1 MNNTMLNTSDL
12 LRATARAY
20 PERVMVVDGPH
31 SFTYAQF
38 DAMVDCFAGWFLKS
52 GFARGFRAAYLFGN
66 QWEVLLTYHAVG
78 RAGGV
83 IVPLNARLAPQEINF
98 LLDEAAVE
106 IVVYD
111 PGFEALLTEAV
122 SSYPRS
128 LETIAAGSFNGA
140 ARHALEGILVSTQR
154 PAPSVFP
161 QLSAN
166 DDSGI
171 WFTSGTTGKS
181 KGAVVTHGS
190 SVFSALLTCG
200 ATRVTSE
207 TRLVSAAPLFHRG
220 AVEDVHLA
228 VTMMGGVQ
236 FFTKQFEPKHTLE
249 LLESTRAT
257 FAFIVPTMA
266 QMMLEV
272 PDHGSYDLSHLRCW
286 MSASAPLRQDLQE
299 RILSEL
305 RIPSDVLVNVYGITE
320 SLINTCCSGTDLI
333 KRPGSAGR
341 PVPLTDVRI
350 LGQQQEFL
358 RPGEIGEIAISG
370 PCQLRTYLGRQEDYE
385 NTMLESEG
393 KRWYRSGDLGY
404 LDQDGF
410 LFIVDRS
417 KDMIIT
423 GGENVYSVEV
433 EMALMR
439 QPDVSE
445 VAVMGQP
452 DAKWGERVVAVIV
465 PKKGRM
471 PTESD
476 LLQAC
481 IAIANYKRPK
491 RFVFLDSLPRNSFG
505 KVQKSTLRDMIN
517 SIP

>member
-1 MNNTMLNTSDL
+1 MNNAMLNTSDL

-20 PERVMVVDGPH
+20 PERDMVVEGQR

-38 DAMVDCFAGWFLKS
+38 DAMVDCFAGWFLRS
-52 GFARGFRAAYLFGN
+52 GGARGFRAAYLFGN

-83 IVPLNARLAPQEINF
+83 VVSLNARLSPKEISF

-106 IVVYD
+106 FVVYD
-111 PGFEALLTEAV
+111 PDFEALLTEAIGLCA
-122 SSYPRS
+122 RS
-128 LETIAAGSFNGA
+128 LETIAAGSVKGA
-140 ARHALEGILVSTQR
+140 ARHALENILASTQR
-154 PAPSVFP
+154 PAPLAFP
-161 QLSAN
+161 HISAN

-171 WFTSGTTGKS
+171 WFTSGTTGRP

-190 SVFSALLTCG
+190 SVFSALLTSGVACIS
-200 ATRVTSE
+200 SE
-207 TRLVSAAPLFHRG
+207 TRLVSVAPLFHRG

-228 VTMMGGVQ
+228 VTMMGGVH
-236 FFTKQFEPKHTLE
+236 FLTKRFEPKRTLE

-257 FAFIVPTMA
+257 YAFIVPTMA

-286 MSASAPLRQDLQE
+286 MSASAPLREDLQE
-299 RILSEL
+299 RIRSEF
-305 RIPSDVLVNVYGITE
+305 RIPTDALANAYGITE
-320 SLINTCCSGTDLI
+320 SLMNTYCLGKDLL
-333 KRPGSAGR
+333 KRPRSAGR
-341 PVPLTDVRI
+341 PVPLTEVRI
-350 LGQQQEFL
+350 LGPDHEFL
-358 RPGEIGEIAISG
+358 RPGEIGEIVIAG
-370 PCQLRTYLGRQEDYE
+370 PCQLRTYLGRQEDYV
-385 NTMLESEG
+385 NTILEAEG

-433 EMALMR
+433 EIALAG
-439 QPDVSE
+439 QPDVAE
-445 VAVMGQP
+445 VAVIGEP

-465 PKKGRM
+465 PKHGRQ

-476 LLQAC
+476 LLHAC
-481 IAIANYKRPK
+481 NVIANYKRPK

-505 KVQKSTLRDMIN
+505 KLQKSALRDIVK

>member
-1 MNNTMLNTSDL
+1 MNNAMLNTSDL
-12 LRATARAY
+12 LRATALAY
-20 PERVMVVDGPH
+20 PGRVMVVDGQH

-38 DAMVDCFAGWFLKS
+38 DAMVDCFAGWFLTS
-52 GFARGFRAAYLFGN
+52 GGARGFRAAYLLGN

-83 IVPLNARLAPQEINF
+83 IVPLNSRLTPQEISF

-106 IVVYD
+106 FVVYD
-111 PGFEALLTEAV
+111 PDFEALFTEAV
-122 SSYPRS
+122 GARS
-128 LETIAAGSFNGA
+128 LETIAAGSVKGA
-140 ARHALEGILVSTQR
+140 ARHALESILASTQR
-154 PAPSVFP
+154 PAPLAFP
-161 QLSAN
+161 HVSAN

-171 WFTSGTTGKS
+171 WFTSGTTGKP

-190 SVFSALLTCG
+190 SVFCALLTSG
-200 ATRVTSE
+200 AVGVSSE

-228 VTMMGGVQ
+228 VTMMGGVH
-236 FFTKQFEPKHTLE
+236 FLAKRFEPKQTLE

-286 MSASAPLRQDLQE
+286 MSASAPLREDLQE
-299 RILSEL
+299 RIRSEL
-305 RIPSDVLVNVYGITE
+305 RIPTDALANVYGITE
-320 SLINTCCSGTDLI
+320 SLINTFCLGTDLL
-333 KRPGSAGR
+333 KRPRSAGK
-341 PVPLTDVRI
+341 PVPLTEVRI
-350 LGQQQEFL
+350 LGQDHEFL
-358 RPGEIGEIAISG
+358 RPGEIGEIVISG
-370 PCQLRTYLGRQEDYE
+370 PCQLRTYLGRQEDYV
-385 NTMLESEG
+385 NTMLETEG

-433 EMALMR
+433 EIALAE
-439 QPDVSE
+439 QSDVAE
-445 VAVMGQP
+445 VAVIGEP

-465 PKKGRM
+465 PKNGRQ
-471 PTESD
+471 PIESD

-481 IAIANYKRPK
+481 NAIANYKRPK

-505 KVQKSTLRDMIN
+505 KVQKSALRDIVK